1 MRKIYTCIRGTIDNL
16 SAFMNGQC
24 DASMLR
30 KCLFESI
37 PLQKPLNQLAN
48 GEKDLKRKY
57 PFHGSAAPL
66 SEDTFIKRRR
76 FVKAGGE
83 GRQFIAAGG
92 EHSGLY
98 EPLSTSFPCLPIPQ
112 QMPANSSRYI
122 QGRHP
127 LEPPVTP
134 SQWASQIG
142 YHAEHHSHHPFTQ
155 LSYQS
160 ANVSLP
166 LVLSLLQYYES
177 TNNRHDHHM
186 TLHRPW
192 DKRPTIPLP
201 GYCNQ
206 DIRHPSY

>member
-177 TNNRHDHHM
+177 TNNRHHHL

-192 DKRPTIPLP
+192 DNRPTIPLP